1 MLIGIQLYDADP
13 ASARRQRQAVDALVA
28 LDGVQI
34 VNLQF
39 RTGPACTRAGVE
51 VVAALERDSEAATGV
66 RGRRRPLTKELF
78 DVLARLAAERGLEYF
93 AFINSDIIV
102 TPEAMA
108 VVRATGRQT
117 YAISRTDVDDASC
130 PDAPGAAI
138 LTAGQDMFVVAV
150 SWWRRHGRRF
160 RPYIVG
166 EMCWDDVY
174 TATMMC
180 HSDGL
185 LLNRDPLLLHERHP
199 AVWHETTPAA
209 RYNGMLAALDAR
221 YFSIW
226 CEYWQHLDSARAQGV
241 SAEEEE
247 RLRDEWLVWRPSGL
261 EATRQVVRTLRA
273 RLRYR
278 RVQREWVA

>member
-1 MLIGIQLYDADP
+1 VLIGLQLYDADP
-13 ASARRQRQAVDALVA
+13 PSMRRQRRAVQALRA
-28 LDGVQI
+28 LDGVRS

-39 RTGPACTRAGVE
+39 RTGPPSTCDGIET
-51 VVAALERDSEAATGV
+51 VAALDCDSEMATGV
-66 RGRRRPLTKELF
+66 RGRRRPLTRELF
-78 DVLARLAAERGLEYF
+78 DVLAGLAAKRGLEYF

-102 TPEAMA
+102 TRGAIA
-108 VVRATGRQT
+108 AVRATRRQT
-117 YAISRTDVDDASC
+117 YAISRTDVDDTSSPGS
-130 PDAPGAAI
+130 PDATL

-150 SWWRRHGRRF
+150 SWWRQHGRRF

-185 LLNRDPLLLHERHP
+185 LLNRDPLILHERHP

-209 RYNGMLAALDAR
+209 RYNGMMAALDAR

-226 CEYWQHLDSARAQGV
+226 CEYWKRLDAARARGA
-241 SAEEEE
+241 SAEEEA
-247 RLRDEWLVWRPSGL
+247 RLRDEMLVWRPSGL
-261 EATRQVVRTLRA
+261 EATRQVARMLRA
-273 RLRYR
+273 RLRYW
-278 RVQREWVA
+278 RVRREWVA